1 MIRLG
6 ISVEG
11 PTEREFV
18 SRVLGPH
25 LSQFNVWTRAV
36 DMGGNV
42 SLDKIRGI
50 LPALLGNFDHVS
62 TLYDFYGFKR
72 RGGLTVDGLQMAIS
86 EQVTEERRHRLI
98 PYVQLHEFE
107 ALLFAVPEYT
117 VSALG
122 GSDNH
127 LSILREAVNSCGSPE
142 AVNDSPQTSPSHR
155 LLSIFGSAFDKKL
168 HGPQIILTAGLA
180 AVRAECPRFDSWIAS
195 LQQLGAHG

>member
-25 LSQFNVWTRAV
+25 LSQFNIWVKAV

-50 LPALLGNFDHVS
+50 LPALLGDFDRVS

-72 RGGLTVDGLQMAIS
+72 RSGLTVDGLQTAIL
-86 EQVTEERRHRLI
+86 EQVAEDRRHRLI
-98 PYVQLHEFE
+98 PYVQLYEFE
-107 ALLFAVPEYT
+107 ALLFAVPEDT
-117 VSALG
+117 VAALSGSA
-122 GSDNH
+122 NH
-127 LSILREAVNSCGSPE
+127 LSSMREAVNSCGSPE
-142 AVNDSPQTSPSHR
+142 AVNNSPQTSPSHR
-155 LLSIFGSAFDKKL
+155 LLSLFGSAFDKKL
-168 HGPQIILTAGLA
+168 HGPQIILSAGLP
-180 AVRAECPRFDSWIAS
+180 AVRAKCPRFDSWVAS
-195 LQQLGAHG
+195 LQQLGADA